1 MGDTTRSG
9 RALTYASPVR
19 TSNAAD
25 RVVTLLQYLAE
36 RPTEG
41 FTISELS
48 RRLEISKATCHALA
62 GSLIEAG
69 WLTRDPSNMHVTLG
83 PAVFAAGA
91 RFMKSPGEFTEYARP
106 EMEFLSAKYA
116 AQGVATIP
124 VGDEIVVTDTFGSPG
139 APGIA
144 NHVGQRIPLRP
155 PLGFIYVAWSDEE
168 ERAIWQGYESDAVA
182 EVLRVVRERGFS
194 VALNLDVPPAIE
206 KIIREV
212 QATRSPTEIEAV
224 VSSVLDALR
233 LHEYTA
239 LAIARDQEY
248 RVRNVSV
255 PVFDSAKRLS
265 LVLSLVGFSRPLS
278 GSTILTVANALKD
291 VAARV
296 SDLASA
302 TVRAPIV

>member
-1 MGDTTRSG
+1 M
-9 RALTYASPVR
+9 
-19 TSNAAD
+19 
-25 RVVTLLQYLAE
+25 LLEYLAE

-41 FTISELS
+41 FSISELS

-69 WLTRDPSNMHVTLG
+69 WLTRDPSNMLVTLG

-91 RFMKSPGEFTEYARP
+91 RFMKSPREFTEYARP

-139 APGIA
+139 TSGIS

-168 ERAIWQGYESDAVA
+168 ERAIWQGYESEAVA

-194 VALNLDVPPAIE
+194 VALNLDVPPA
-206 KIIREV
+206 
-212 QATRSPTEIEAV
+212 TEIEAF

-239 LAIARDQEY
+239 LVIERDQEY

-255 PVFDSAKRLS
+255 PVFDSARRLS

-278 GSTILTVANALKD
+278 GSTILTVANALTE

-296 SDLASA
+296 SDLAAA
-302 TVRAPIV
+302 TVRAPTA